1 VRGIPVVLEETLA
14 TFEGWGIPF
23 ILKDSIA
30 TFDGWRGFL
39 SYCRIVE
46 LLSDGGRNSCHI
58 GGKFRG
64 DLSRIGGKLATF

>member
-1 VRGIPVVLEETLA
+1 MIVGGIPVILEEILC
-14 TFEGWGIPF
+14 TFE
-23 ILKDSIA
+23 
-30 TFDGWRGFL
+30 GWRGFL
-39 SYCRIVE
+39 SYRRIVQ